1 MSARPRPSVS
11 GSPQRETPIRR
22 QYEALRAQ
30 HPDCLLLFQLG
41 DFYESFEEDAK
52 VVSRV
57 CGITLT
63 SREFGKGDRVA
74 LAGVPLGRLEHYLA
88 RLIEAGYHV
97 AVAEQVSPPGSGL
110 VERVITRVVTPGTL
124 VEPGLLREKEN
135 IYLAAVVRGRAG
147 FGLAYVDVSTGEFA
161 ATQIEGEDTEA
172 RLRAELD
179 RLGPAELLLPEGQTL
194 EGVRGAHLTVCQ
206 PWRFAETAAREALCA
221 HFGVL
226 QLAGFGLAE
235 RELAVGAAGAIL
247 SYVEEHN
254 RRLLPNLASLR
265 TYSTTAGMPLDAHTR
280 RNLELLR
287 NGRSGRVEGSLLGVL
302 DRTRTPMGGRLLR
315 RWLSQPLLDRQ
326 RLERRLDAVE
336 AAVRADRLRSQARA
350 LLESV
355 GDLERQVGRVAQ
367 GVATPRELRALADSL
382 GALARL
388 CDLLERGAPP
398 ALLGAL
404 VDTDAPA
411 SAAAPLDPCTDVAGL
426 IARAVARPGSGRLVQ
441 PGYSEELDR
450 LIAEVEQARHWIA
463 RLEQAERQRTGIRSL
478 KVGFNQVFGY
488 YLEVTKPNLA
498 LVPADYQRKQTL
510 VSAERFITPELKDR
524 ESQILHLEER
534 IEALEREEF
543 DRLLSQV
550 ASQGDRLRRLARA
563 VAQLDVFTALAEV
576 ARERGYCRPL
586 LDDSQ
591 ELEIVDGR
599 HPVVE
604 VSLDPGSF
612 IPNDTRLDGADC
624 QVMVVTG
631 PNMAGK
637 STYLRQVALI
647 VLLAQI
653 GSFVPARSARIGL
666 VDRVF
671 TRIGAHDDIAAG
683 ASTFMVEMMEAAS
696 ILRHATPRSLV
707 VLDEVGRGTSTFD
720 GLSIARAVV
729 EALHEL
735 GARTLFATHFHELAE
750 LARALPRVRVF
761 NAAVADDGDEVVF
774 LRKVVPGAA
783 DRSYGI
789 QVARLAGLPPDVTR
803 RAEEILQTL
812 ERQSPNGATPP
823 PSHDGLP
830 PYPLQLPLDG
840 FGAPPDPTAEV
851 LRTLRT
857 LDLASLTPLEALNRL
872 AELQQRLGGRW
883 TEESPWK

>member
-1 MSARPRPSVS
+1 
-11 GSPQRETPIRR
+11 
-22 QYEALRAQ
+22 
-30 HPDCLLLFQLG
+30 
-41 DFYESFEEDAK
+41 
-52 VVSRV
+52 
-57 CGITLT
+57 
-63 SREFGKGDRVA
+63 
-74 LAGVPLGRLEHYLA
+74 
-88 RLIEAGYHV
+88 
-97 AVAEQVSPPGSGL
+97 
-110 VERVITRVVTPGTL
+110 
-124 VEPGLLREKEN
+124 
-135 IYLAAVVRGRAG
+135 
-147 FGLAYVDVSTGEFA
+147 
-161 ATQIEGEDTEA
+161 
-172 RLRAELD
+172 
-179 RLGPAELLLPEGQTL
+179 
-194 EGVRGAHLTVCQ
+194 GVRGAHLTVCQ

-666 VDRVF
+666 VDRIF
-671 TRIGAHDDIAAG
+671 TRVGAEDDIASG
-683 ASTFMVEMMEAAS
+683 KSTFMVEMEETAT
-696 ILRHATPRSLV
+696 ILHHATRHSLII
-707 VLDEVGRGTSTFD
+707 LDEIGRGTSTYD
-720 GLSIARAVV
+720 GLAIARAVV
-729 EALHEL
+729 EYLHTTV
-735 GARTLFATHFHELAE
+735 GARTLFATHYHELAE
-750 LARALPRVRVF
+750 MAAELPHLRVYTM
-761 NAAVADDGDEVVF
+761 AITDEGADKIVF
-774 LRKVVPGAA
+774 LHRVVPGSLG
-783 DRSYGI
+783 RSYGVH
-789 QVARLAGLPPDVTR
+789 VARLAGMPAPIVS
-803 RAEEILQTL
+803 RAGEILTRLEAEREQVQRLLHSQPGNGHVPRGTGRSFNGHIGEGRYAWQSAEGQSIGQNLAGADLATL
-812 ERQSPNGATPP
+812 LDEVDVYAIT
-823 PSHDGLP
+823 
-830 PYPLQLPLDG
+830 PLD
-840 FGAPPDPTAEV
+840 
-851 LRTLRT
+851 
-857 LDLASLTPLEALNRL
+857 ALNL
-872 AELQQRLGGRW
+872 LFAIQKKQRETVRASTDGANGNA
-883 TEESPWK
+883 